1 MCLNHSVVV
10 FYHFFFVVRCVLVL
24 CGILQ
29 KIFVVV
35 SKLLHCLCFLCSLG
49 FNPSPSSLKGD
60 EKILT
65 FQRYV
70 ETCKFANGL
79 KKFMKDPNFASQTVG
94 SVVCFTY
101 YTSQ

>member
-29 KIFVVV
+29 KIVVV

-94 SVVCFTY
+94 SFVCFTY